1 MGIVME
7 YVPEGNL
14 RDFLLSKKVSKIPWL
29 LRLRFYCEITN
40 ALSYLHRT
48 EIISVASYDFRPE
61 KILLT
66 WDLCVKIAASSSTS
80 SSKTSWSSSSF
91 YVAPELLRDPSLQ
104 KELSSDVYSV
114 GIVCY
119 DIITRHEAF
128 ADVTLPFNLVLAKI
142 TIDGEKP
149 SQKYLDEVE
158 ESLENEPENVEI
170 FKFMKSIMVKC
181 WDFDP
186 TKRPEAQKIYEEIEI
201 MFQSKA
207 DDTLNFNISDL
218 KEDIDSGDTI
228 QESMKRSMTNC
239 HFRHH
244 PSTYRLFIMVKVRP
258 LTGAVN
264 IRIENTDRSKK
275 DSRRVSLQQGYH
287 HYQDGPPHNKADKYG
302 SSMVD
307 EFYYVIEAIDPSDW
321 GQFARGQLQL
331 PHSFVQNVRHDYD
344 RDIMEQKYQM
354 LVMWDKQNEYT
365 PGCLKDKVKKF
376 YNRLQDQN
384 TTNLSTKDED
394 SLLKAAHKLST
405 SKSTHEKFKVQS
417 CSEPFTE
424 DCELVS
430 EVLKPNVKQFS
441 ENITSGLQ
449 SNQSLT
455 VDVDLNKT
463 APIKSAMKR
472 FSDEGILDFGTSDKK
487 TALQAPSKTPQHNF
501 LPSAVDFLTM
511 DYSPLQTSLI
521 TGKQG
526 GLVKLGGCVIEIPEG
541 AMKENMFF
549 SFMLIYI
556 DEAYEEILRK
566 IKLTPTL
573 KCSPSYKFE
582 KAVTI
587 TLPTCYLPN
596 KSDVLVTPQTKHEK
610 NWSCL
615 EQVRFGDEFSITFK
629 DSSFCKKTVLGD
641 AGDID
646 KKRLLFKHY
655 KDPDD
660 ESGRRIVWTILDG
673 DVFVEESLAQQHFY
687 LDIKRGQNLMIQLH
701 SPNIDFERGRITV
714 KSEVLF
720 QQRFIK
726 RLFSVIDHDD
736 TMVPLL
742 DDVYKY
748 DVIDESSGDVL
759 HSGGG
764 SFKLTSP
771 SPAAV
776 GPSPISDE
784 HAHSDGQVVVH
795 PASQSDYDNH
805 LRYNDIYQIVQRPK
819 AHVLFLYNTRFPAW
833 STEAD
838 LRQIEPKL
846 DLLRQLFE
854 GLDCQVHVRSNIS
867 AEEMKE
873 TIIQFSASDRHT
885 DFCALFI
892 VSHGG
897 HVESVGDVVYASDAE
912 YLTISEITSFFTP
925 TTRSARLVDKPRLL
939 FFHCCRG
946 VATDTGVRWISQMAR
961 PSLTD
966 VAQELEE
973 IQEEY
978 RSLQPGYSVYHNP
991 RSLHIATIQSTEEGY
1006 VAEFGR
1012 FFNAFINIFSQHSKD
1027 SHFMELMTQLTKAM
1041 ARLSFDESK

>member
-1 MGIVME
+1 M
-7 YVPEGNL
+7 
-14 RDFLLSKKVSKIPWL
+14 
-29 LRLRFYCEITN
+29 
-40 ALSYLHRT
+40 A
-48 EIISVASYDFRPE
+48 
-61 KILLT
+61 
-66 WDLCVKIAASSSTS
+66 
-80 SSKTSWSSSSF
+80 
-91 YVAPELLRDPSLQ
+91 LQ
-104 KELSSDVYSV
+104 KLDFSCSKFYWSCRFRLE

-128 ADVTLPFNLVLAKI
+128 TDITLPYNLVLAKI
-142 TIDGEKP
+142 AIDGEKP

-158 ESLENEPENVEI
+158 ECLENEPENLEI

-186 TKRPEAQKIYEEIEI
+186 TKRPEARKIYEEIEI

-228 QESMKRSMTNC
+228 QESRKVGLDKILAPFHTIPEQPTAEKDYSKDDQLSFST
-239 HFRHH
+239 
-244 PSTYRLFIMVKVRP
+244 PSVNLSVVHRG
-258 LTGAVN
+258 TGAVN
-264 IRIENTDRSKK
+264 IRIENTDRSQK
-275 DSRRVSLQQGYH
+275 DSRRVTSQLGYH

-302 SSMVD
+302 SSKVD
-307 EFYYVIEAIDPSDW
+307 EFFYVIGAIDPSDW

-331 PHSFVQNVRHDYD
+331 PNSFVQNVRHDYD

-376 YNRLQDQN
+376 CNQLQDQN
-384 TTNLSTKDED
+384 TTNLSTKDEG
-394 SLLKAAHKLST
+394 SLLKTAHKLST
-405 SKSTHEKFKVQS
+405 TKSTHEKLKVQS

-424 DCELVS
+424 DCEEASKVS
-430 EVLKPNVKQFS
+430 KPNVKQFS

-449 SNQSLT
+449 SNQSMT
-455 VDVDLNKT
+455 KEVDLKKM
-463 APIKSAMKR
+463 ASIEYAIR
-472 FSDEGILDFGTSDKK
+472 VFSDDRNLKFGTSDKK
-487 TALQAPSKTPQHNF
+487 NALQAPSK
-501 LPSAVDFLTM
+501 LTM

-521 TGKQG
+521 IGKQG
-526 GLVKLGGCVIEIPEG
+526 GLVKLGGCVIEIPKV

-549 SFMLIYI
+549 TFTLIYI
-556 DEAYEEILRK
+556 DEAYEEIPGK

-582 KAVTI
+582 KPVTI
-587 TLPTCYLPN
+587 TLPTCYLPD
-596 KSDVLVTPQTKHEK
+596 KSDVLVTPQTKHEE

-660 ESGRRIVWTILDG
+660 ESGRSIVWKILDG
-673 DVFVEESLAQQHFY
+673 DEFVEESLAQQHFY
-687 LDIKRGQNLMIQLH
+687 LDIKRGQNLVIQLH
-701 SPNIDFERGRITV
+701 SPNIDFEKGRITV

-720 QQRFIK
+720 QQRVIK
-726 RLFSVIDHDD
+726 RLFSVVDHDD
-736 TMVPLL
+736 SMVPLL
-742 DDVYKY
+742 DDVYRY
-748 DVIDESSGDVL
+748 DVIDESSGEVF

-764 SFKLTSP
+764 SFNITLPT
-771 SPAAV
+771 PAAV
-776 GPSPISDE
+776 GPPPISDE

-795 PASQSDYDNH
+795 PASHSDYDNH
-805 LRYNDIYQIVQRPK
+805 LHNNDIYKIVQRPK
-819 AHVLFLYNTRFPAW
+819 AHVLFLYNTIFPTW
-833 STEAD
+833 PTEAD

-854 GLDCQVHVRSNIS
+854 GLGCQVDVRSNIS
-867 AEEMKE
+867 TEEMKE
-873 TIIQFSASDRHT
+873 TIKQFSASDRHT

-897 HVESVGDVVYASDAE
+897 HVESVGDVVYASDTG

-925 TTRSARLVDKPRLL
+925 TTHSPKLVDKPRLL

-973 IQEEY
+973 LHEEY
-978 RSLQPGYSVYHNP
+978 RLLQPGYSVYHKP

-1027 SHFMELMTQLTKAM
+1027 FHFMELMTQLTKAM
-1041 ARLSFDESK
+1041 ASLSFDESKQLPVVISHLDKLLYFFPGCDY